1 MVITPCLP
9 ALIVAGSYDLGSS
22 IASSTVFKQP
32 NKKSVSL
39 SNSFF
44 SPKKNSRKL
53 TLGPDKERR
62 IESLLN
68 NSANSDIEREYL
80 RSRILEIF
88 DENDNPE
95 PGKKDSVVS
104 GR

>member
-1 MVITPCLP
+1 MTVSFL
-9 ALIVAGSYDLGSS
+9 AGTYDLGSS
-22 IASSTVFKQP
+22 IASSTLFKQP
-32 NKKSVSL
+32 NKKAVSL
-39 SNSFF
+39 NNSFF

-68 NSANSDIEREYL
+68 SSSNSDVEREYL

-88 DENDNPE
+88 DENENDPA
-95 PGKKDSVVS
+95 KKDSVIS

>member
-1 MVITPCLP
+1 M
-9 ALIVAGSYDLGSS
+9 GSS

-44 SPKKNSRKL
+44 SLKKNSRKL

-68 NSANSDIEREYL
+68 NSANSDVEREYL

-88 DENDNPE
+88 DENDNHE
-95 PGKKDSVVS
+95 HGKKDSVVS